1 MRSDEDSPA
10 LQLAHSAASPT
21 YSASTVVLS
30 IQPRDTAAMSL
41 PLSCPRPRPPRLDLP
56 LHVFTIAWLPI
67 AALIFASNVV
77 FPSAGDAV
85 SSVTGNLYLMAVF
98 LVIGA
103 VAGRACAR
111 TGTLIAAVAT
121 AGAIMAGLAN
131 ATFAVIDNDFPGI
144 VGTQPEKA
152 AEFRASGMTS
162 MQDFLNL
169 SHRRALAP
177 FRAGIRCAA
186 GFTATSAAPGWSCAL
201 IGGLAGRI
209 AGWSAWYSF
218 GDPEGLVRLVPR
230 AGRPG

>member
-1 MRSDEDSPA
+1 M
-10 LQLAHSAASPT
+10 LACPVNSVPHAGSARANG
-21 YSASTVVLS
+21 L
-30 IQPRDTAAMSL
+30 AA
-41 PLSCPRPRPPRLDLP
+41 RAA
-56 LHVFTIAWLPI
+56 VIAWLPI